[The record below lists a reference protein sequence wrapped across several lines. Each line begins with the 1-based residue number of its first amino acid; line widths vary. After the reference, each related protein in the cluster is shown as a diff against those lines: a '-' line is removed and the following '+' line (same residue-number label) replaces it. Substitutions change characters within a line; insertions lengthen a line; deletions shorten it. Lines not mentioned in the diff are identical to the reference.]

1 MSEKREVVAK
11 VIPIHQW
18 THDGDKVLLVKYVPK
33 GGKSTNDFQWPKSGP
48 VESPNWSREPT
59 CDSGGL
65 FGWPWGV
72 GIGGGKDPD
81 YQGDWIVFAAKP
93 EDVIDLGDKAK
104 ANSAEV
110 IYYGDWWGAL
120 LKIDAGRMAWTIQ
133 AADGNAAAT
142 GERGSAAATGESGS
156 AAATGWRGSAAATG
170 ESGSAAATGG
180 MGSAAAAGGRGSA
193 AATGWMGSAAAT
205 GGSGSAAATG
215 GRGSA
220 AATGESGS
228 AAATGGMGSAAATG
242 ESSIAAA
249 TNHQSTVEAGL
260 GGIAATT
267 SENAYWTVRAGA
279 VFIQRWKA
287 ENGTYETV
295 VFAAADFEADI
306 GKTLHIVRG
315 EIQRNEGGNP

>member
-1 MSEKREVVAK
+1 MSEQWEVVAK

-18 THDGDKVLLVKYVPK
+18 THDGDKVLLVKCVPK

-142 GERGSAAATGESGS
+142 GERGSAAATGG
-156 AAATGWRGSAAATG
+156 
-170 ESGSAAATGG
+170 
-180 MGSAAAAGGRGSA
+180 
-193 AATGWMGSAAAT
+193 
-205 GGSGSAAATG
+205 
-215 GRGSA
+215 
-220 AATGESGS
+220 
-228 AAATGGMGSAAATG
+228 
-242 ESSIAAA
+242 SSIAAA

-287 ENGTYETV
+287 ENGTYAKA
-295 VFAAADFEADI
+295 VFDAADFEADI

>member
-180 MGSAAAAGGRGSA
+180 MGSAAA
-193 AATGWMGSAAAT
+193 
-205 GGSGSAAATG
+205 
-215 GRGSA
+215 
-220 AATGESGS
+220 
-228 AAATGGMGSAAATG
+228 TG